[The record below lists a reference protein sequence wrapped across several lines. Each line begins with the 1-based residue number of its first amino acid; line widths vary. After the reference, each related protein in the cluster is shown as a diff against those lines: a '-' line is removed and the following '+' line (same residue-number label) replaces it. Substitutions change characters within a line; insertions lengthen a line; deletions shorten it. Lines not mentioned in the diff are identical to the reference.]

1 MVRVMMNHIMM
12 PLIVLTIIFSLLY
25 GQPLLEVVFD
35 GYPDLFAAIMDHQIY

>member
-1 MVRVMMNHIMM
+1 MVLVIMTHIMM

-35 GYPDLFAAIMDHQIY
+35 GYPDLVAAIMDHQIY